1 MVPINSSVDNHVSQ
15 NHFDVEATI
24 NQTTD
29 RQQSIRNDVA
39 LQQMFGNK
47 ILYCKRIKTM
57 VNFVLGKEIE
67 EVVFRLVTSVGQKKI
82 VSPHRESNLRP

>member
-1 MVPINSSVDNHVSQ
+1 MVPTNRSVDNHVSQ

-39 LQQMFGNK
+39 LQQMFGNE
-47 ILYCKRIKTM
+47 ILYCKRITTM
-57 VNFVLGKEIE
+57 ANFVLGKEIE
-67 EVVFRLVTSVGQKKI
+67 EVVFRLVTSVGQK
-82 VSPHRESNLRP
+82 RNCESS